1 MPCACLPESPWSYET
16 PDASHGGSDPLR
28 AGRLRSDRRPAPA
41 TLSLAAVG
49 AAFGTSRGLGYL
61 AGIVAGVFVVMLV
74 TATGVTGLVL
84 ALPGAAPLVVAL
96 AAVYAI
102 YLAYRIAMA
111 PPVSNETDR
120 SRSPSIAGGF
130 LLALANPKAYAA
142 MAALFSGFVLA
153 PDRPEWDAVLKASIL
168 LVIMLVVDLAWLLAG
183 SALSGVGRRSRVNR
197 AINVAFA
204 ALLVASGA
212 FALLL

>member
-1 MPCACLPESPWSYET
+1 M
-16 PDASHGGSDPLR
+16 
-28 AGRLRSDRRPAPA
+28 
-41 TLSLAAVG
+41 
-49 AAFGTSRGLGYL
+49 
-61 AGIVAGVFVVMLV
+61 MV

-84 ALPGAAPLVVAL
+84 ALPGAAPLVMAL
-96 AAVYAI
+96 AAVYVI
-102 YLAYRIAMA
+102 YLAYPHRHGAA
-111 PPVSNETDR
+111 GVEGDDR

-130 LLALANPKAYAA
+130 LLANPKAYAA

-153 PDRPEWDAVLKASIL
+153 PGRPEWDAVLKASIL

>member
-1 MPCACLPESPWSYET
+1 MEGLLPFVLAGFALIGSP
-16 PDASHGGSDPLR
+16 G
-28 AGRLRSDRRPAPA
+28 PA

-49 AAFGTSRGLGYL
+49 AAFGARRGLGYL
-61 AGIVAGVFVVMLV
+61 AGIVAGVFVVMMV

-96 AAVYAI
+96 AAVYVI
-102 YLAYRIAMA
+102 YLAYRIATA

-120 SRSPSIAGGF
+120 GRSPSIAGGF
-130 LLALANPKAYAA
+130 LLANPKAYAA

-153 PDRPEWDAVLKASIL
+153 PGRPEWDAVLKASIL

-183 SALSGVGRRSRVNR
+183 SALSGVGRRPRVNR
-197 AINVAFA
+197 AINLAFA
-204 ALLVASGA
+204 ALLVASVA
-212 FALLL
+212 VALLLLAA